1 MDFENF
7 EYVENNV
14 ECNFI
19 DLVSGISQNFIFFK
33 LFMTRGYLNTNP
45 VEVKNIKMT
54 PLSFIKASSNSNR
67 TQYNGKISLLR
78 LQLCFL
84 LYGRS

>member
-14 ECNFI
+14 KCNFI
-19 DLVSGISQNFIFFK
+19 DLVSGMSPNFK
-33 LFMTRGYLNTNP
+33 LVCMARGYLNNNP
-45 VEVKNIKMT
+45 GEVENMKMT
-54 PLSFIKASSNSNR
+54 PFSFVKASSNSNR
-67 TQYNGKISLLR
+67 TQYNGKISLFR